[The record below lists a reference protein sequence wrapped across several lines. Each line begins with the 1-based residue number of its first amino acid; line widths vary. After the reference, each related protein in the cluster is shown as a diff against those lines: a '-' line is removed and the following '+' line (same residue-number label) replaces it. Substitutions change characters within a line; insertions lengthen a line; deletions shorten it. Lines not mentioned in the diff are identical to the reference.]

1 MGLVDFSHFPRR
13 SILCI
18 DVKSF
23 FASVEAVRRGLD
35 PLEAYIAVVSDARR
49 TGAIVLA
56 SSPRVKSEYHI
67 KTGNRLFEIPKR
79 SPIMVVEP
87 SMALY
92 INVNQAIQNIFR
104 RFVTDEDL
112 HVYSIDETLLDV
124 TASHHLFGSAETMAQ
139 AILKTVK
146 DELGLIVTIGIGDN
160 PLLAKLALDN
170 EAKKRPPWIAKWT
183 YERVPETV
191 WKIQPLTAFWGISRG
206 YNEKLKRMGIY
217 TIEGLAH
224 ANPVWLQKTLGVM
237 GVQLYYHAWGLD
249 ASIISQK
256 ERPKSKS
263 YSKNQILMRDY
274 YVKSEILMI
283 IKEMAGDVCTRLR
296 KHQEKCQEVYLG
308 IGYSDRNF
316 KSGFTARIKLVRPEH
331 STDIISEA
339 ARQEFIKLWQGEPVR
354 SVNITAGKIVSQGHE
369 QFELFFEGEEKKHT
383 IDRVVDD
390 LRMRFGKKTIFYAG
404 SMAGGTFLERADY
417 VGGHKGKSGT

>member
-1 MGLVDFSHFPRR
+1 MAIVDFSCFPRR

-18 DVKSF
+18 DAKSF

-35 PLEAYIAVVSDARR
+35 PLEAYIAVVSDVSRA
-49 TGAIVLA
+49 GAIVLA

-87 SMALY
+87 NMALY
-92 INVNQAIQNIFR
+92 IDVNQAIQNIFR

-112 HVYSIDETLLDV
+112 HVYSIDESLLDV
-124 TASHHLFGSAETMAQ
+124 TASHTLFGPAEAIAE
-139 AILKTVK
+139 AILKMVK

-183 YERVPETV
+183 YDMVPETV

-206 YNEKLKRMGIY
+206 YDQKLKRMGIY
-217 TIEGLAH
+217 TIEALAH
-224 ANPVWLQKTLGVM
+224 ANPLLLQKSLGVI
-237 GVQLYYHAWGLD
+237 GLQLYYHAWGLD

-256 ERPKSKS
+256 ERPRSKS

-274 YVKSEILMI
+274 YLQAEILMI
-283 IKEMAGDVCTRLR
+283 IKEMVGDVCARLR
-296 KHQEKCQEVYLG
+296 KHQEKCQEVYVG
-308 IGYSDRNF
+308 IGYSDR
-316 KSGFTARIKLVRPEH
+316 SLQLGFTARIKLIRPEH
-331 STDIISEA
+331 STEIISEA
-339 ARQEFIKLWQGEPVR
+339 ARQEFSKRWQGEPVR
-354 SVNITAGKIVSQGHE
+354 SVNITVGKIVSQEVE
-369 QFELFFEGEEKKHT
+369 QLELFYEGEDKKHAM
-383 IDRVVDD
+383 DRAVDD
-390 LRMRFGKKTIFYAG
+390 LRKRFGKKTIFYAG

-417 VGGHKGKSGT
+417 VGGHKGKSE

>member
-1 MGLVDFSHFPRR
+1 MGIVDFSCFPRR

-18 DVKSF
+18 DAKSF

-35 PLEAYIAVVSDARR
+35 PLEAYIAVVSDVSRA
-49 TGAIVLA
+49 GAIVLA

-87 SMALY
+87 NMALY
-92 INVNQAIQNIFR
+92 IDVNQAIQNIFR

-112 HVYSIDETLLDV
+112 HVYSIDESLLDV
-124 TASHHLFGSAETMAQ
+124 TASHTLFGPAE
-139 AILKTVK
+139 AIAEAIIKMVK

-183 YERVPETV
+183 YDMVPETV

-206 YNEKLKRMGIY
+206 YDQKLKRMGIY
-217 TIEGLAH
+217 TIEALAH
-224 ANPVWLQKTLGVM
+224 ANPLLLQKTLGVI
-237 GVQLYYHAWGLD
+237 GLQLYYHAWGLD

-274 YVKSEILMI
+274 YLQAEILMI
-283 IKEMAGDVCTRLR
+283 IKEMVGDVCARLR
-296 KHQEKCQEVYLG
+296 KHQEKCQEVYVG
-308 IGYSDRNF
+308 IGYSDR
-316 KSGFTARIKLVRPEH
+316 SLQLGFTARIKLIRPEH
-331 STDIISEA
+331 STEIISEA
-339 ARQEFIKLWQGEPVR
+339 ARQEFSKRWQGEPVR
-354 SVNITAGKIVSQGHE
+354 SVNITVGKIVSQELE
-369 QFELFFEGEEKKHT
+369 QLELFYEGEDKKHAM
-383 IDRVVDD
+383 DRAVDD
-390 LRMRFGKKTIFYAG
+390 LRKRFGKKTIFYAG

-417 VGGHKGKSGT
+417 VGGHKGKSE

>member
-1 MGLVDFSHFPRR
+1 MGIVDFSCFPRR

-18 DVKSF
+18 DAKSF

-35 PLEAYIAVVSDARR
+35 PLEAYIAVVSDVSRA
-49 TGAIVLA
+49 GAIVLA

-87 SMALY
+87 NMALY
-92 INVNQAIQNIFR
+92 IDVNQAIQNIFR

-112 HVYSIDETLLDV
+112 HVYSIDESLLDV
-124 TASHHLFGSAETMAQ
+124 TASHTLFGPAE
-139 AILKTVK
+139 AIAEAIIKMVK

-183 YERVPETV
+183 YEMVPETV

-206 YNEKLKRMGIY
+206 YDQKLKRMGIY
-217 TIEGLAH
+217 TIEALAH
-224 ANPVWLQKTLGVM
+224 ANPLLLQKTLGVI
-237 GVQLYYHAWGLD
+237 GLQLYYHAWGLD

-256 ERPKSKS
+256 ERPRSKS

-274 YVKSEILMI
+274 YLQAEILMI
-283 IKEMAGDVCTRLR
+283 IKEMVGDVCARLR
-296 KHQEKCQEVYLG
+296 KHQEKCQEVYVG
-308 IGYSDRNF
+308 IGYSDR
-316 KSGFTARIKLVRPEH
+316 SLQLGFNARIKLIRPEH
-331 STDIISEA
+331 STEIISEA
-339 ARQEFIKLWQGEPVR
+339 ARQEFSKRWKGEPVR
-354 SVNITAGKIVSQGHE
+354 SVNITVGKIVSQEIE
-369 QFELFFEGEEKKHT
+369 QLELFYEGEDKKHAM
-383 IDRVVDD
+383 DRAVDD
-390 LRMRFGKKTIFYAG
+390 LRKRFGKKTIFYAG

-417 VGGHKGKSGT
+417 VGGHKGKSE

>member
-1 MGLVDFSHFPRR
+1 MAIVDFSCFPRR

-18 DVKSF
+18 DAKSF

-35 PLEAYIAVVSDARR
+35 PLEAYIAVVSDVSRA
-49 TGAIVLA
+49 GAIVLA

-87 SMALY
+87 NMALY
-92 INVNQAIQNIFR
+92 IDVNQAIQNIFR

-112 HVYSIDETLLDV
+112 HVYSIDESLLDV
-124 TASHHLFGSAETMAQ
+124 TASHTLFGPAEAIAE
-139 AILKTVK
+139 AILKMVK
-146 DELGLIVTIGIGDN
+146 DELGLIVTIDIGDN

-183 YERVPETV
+183 YDMVPETV

-206 YNEKLKRMGIY
+206 YDQKLKRMGIY
-217 TIEGLAH
+217 TIEALAH
-224 ANPVWLQKTLGVM
+224 ANPLLLQKTLGVI
-237 GVQLYYHAWGLD
+237 GLQLYYHAWGLD

-256 ERPKSKS
+256 ERPRSKS

-274 YVKSEILMI
+274 YLQAEILMI
-283 IKEMAGDVCTRLR
+283 IKEMVGDVCARLR
-296 KHQEKCQEVYLG
+296 KHQEKCQEVYVG
-308 IGYSDRNF
+308 IGYSDR
-316 KSGFTARIKLVRPEH
+316 SLQLGFTARIKLIRPEH
-331 STDIISEA
+331 STEIISEA
-339 ARQEFIKLWQGEPVR
+339 ARQEFSKRWQGEPVR
-354 SVNITAGKIVSQGHE
+354 SVNITVGKIVSQEVE
-369 QFELFFEGEEKKHT
+369 QLELFYEGEDKKHAM
-383 IDRVVDD
+383 DRAVDD
-390 LRMRFGKKTIFYAG
+390 LRKRFGKKTIFYAG

-417 VGGHKGKSGT
+417 VGGHKGKSE

>member
-1 MGLVDFSHFPRR
+1 MGLVDFSRFPRR
-13 SILCI
+13 RVLCI

-35 PLEAYIAVVSDARR
+35 PLEAYIAVVSDVGR
-49 TGAIVLA
+49 TGAVVLA
-56 SSPRVKSEYHI
+56 SSPRVKLEYNI

-79 SPIMVVEP
+79 SRIMVVDP
-87 SMALY
+87 NMALY
-92 INVNQAIQNIFR
+92 IKMNQAIQNIFR

-112 HVYSIDETLLDV
+112 HVYSIDESILDV
-124 TASHHLFGSAETMAQ
+124 TASHDLFGPAETIAE

-146 DELGLIVTIGIGDN
+146 DELGLIVTVGIGDN

-183 YERVPETV
+183 YEMVPETV

-206 YNEKLKRMGIY
+206 YDTKLKRMGIY
-217 TIEGLAH
+217 TIEALAH

-274 YVKSEILMI
+274 DIKAEILMI
-283 IKEMAGDVCTRLR
+283 IKEMVGDVCARLR

-308 IGYSDRNF
+308 IGYSDRNLQM
-316 KSGFTARIKLVRPEH
+316 GFTARIKLVRPEH

-339 ARQEFIKLWQGEPVR
+339 ARREFSKRWQGEPVR
-354 SVNITAGKIVSQGHE
+354 SVNITAGKIVSQELE
-369 QFELFFEGEEKKHT
+369 QLELFFEGEEKNHA

-390 LRMRFGKKTIFYAG
+390 LRQRFGKKMIFYAG

-417 VGGHKGKSGT
+417 VGGHKGKSE

>member
-1 MGLVDFSHFPRR
+1 MAIVDFSCFPRR

-18 DVKSF
+18 DAKSF

-35 PLEAYIAVVSDARR
+35 PLEAYIAVVSDVSRA
-49 TGAIVLA
+49 GAIVLA

-87 SMALY
+87 NMALY
-92 INVNQAIQNIFR
+92 IDVNQAIQNIFR

-112 HVYSIDETLLDV
+112 HVYSIDESLLDV
-124 TASHHLFGSAETMAQ
+124 TASHTLFGPAE
-139 AILKTVK
+139 AIAEAIIKMVK

-183 YERVPETV
+183 YEMVPETV

-206 YNEKLKRMGIY
+206 YDQKLKRMGIY
-217 TIEGLAH
+217 TIEALAH
-224 ANPVWLQKTLGVM
+224 ANPLLLQKTLGVI
-237 GVQLYYHAWGLD
+237 GLQLYYHAWGLD

-256 ERPKSKS
+256 ERPRSKS

-274 YVKSEILMI
+274 YLQTEILMI
-283 IKEMAGDVCTRLR
+283 IKEMVGDVCARLR
-296 KHQEKCQEVYLG
+296 KHQEKCQEVYVG
-308 IGYSDRNF
+308 IGYSDR
-316 KSGFTARIKLVRPEH
+316 SLQLGFTARIKLIRPEH
-331 STDIISEA
+331 STEIISEA
-339 ARQEFIKLWQGEPVR
+339 ARQEFSKRWQGEPVR
-354 SVNITAGKIVSQGHE
+354 SVNITVGKIVSQEVE
-369 QFELFFEGEEKKHT
+369 QLELFYEGEDKKHAM
-383 IDRVVDD
+383 DRAVDD
-390 LRMRFGKKTIFYAG
+390 LRNRFGKKTIFYAG

-417 VGGHKGKSGT
+417 VGGHKGKSK

>member
-1 MGLVDFSHFPRR
+1 MGLVDFSCFPRR

-18 DVKSF
+18 DAKSF

-35 PLEAYIAVVSDARR
+35 PLEAYIAVVSDLRR

-56 SSPRVKSEYHI
+56 SSPRVKLDYNI

-87 SMALY
+87 NMALY
-92 INVNQAIQNIFR
+92 IQVNQAIQNIFR
-104 RFVTDEDL
+104 RFVSDEDL
-112 HVYSIDETLLDV
+112 HVYSIDESILDV
-124 TASHHLFGSAETMAQ
+124 TASLPLFGPAEMIAE
-139 AILKTVK
+139 AILNMVK

-183 YERVPETV
+183 YEMVPETV

-206 YNEKLKRMGIY
+206 YDKKLKQMGIY

-224 ANPVWLQKTLGVM
+224 ANPVRLQKTLGVM
-237 GVQLYYHAWGLD
+237 GLQLYYHAWGLD

-256 ERPKSKS
+256 SQPKSKS

-274 YVKSEILMI
+274 YVKAEILMV
-283 IKEMAGDVCTRLR
+283 IKEMVGDVCTRLR

-308 IGYSDRNF
+308 IGYSDRNC
-316 KSGFTARIKLVRPEH
+316 KLGFTARIKLIRPEH
-331 STDIISEA
+331 ATDVISEA
-339 ARQEFIKLWQGEPVR
+339 ARQEFIKRWQGEPVR
-354 SVNITAGKIVSQGHE
+354 SVNIAAGKIVSEGLE
-369 QFELFFEGEEKKHT
+369 QLELFFAGEEKNHA
-383 IDRVVDD
+383 IDKVVDD
-390 LRMRFGKKTIFYAG
+390 LRQRFGKKTIFYAG
-404 SMAGGTFLERADY
+404 SMAGGTFLERAHY
-417 VGGHKGKSGT
+417 VGGHKGKSE

>member
-1 MGLVDFSHFPRR
+1 MAIVDFSCFPRR

-18 DVKSF
+18 DAKSF

-35 PLEAYIAVVSDARR
+35 PLEAYIAVVSDVSRA
-49 TGAIVLA
+49 GAIVLA

-87 SMALY
+87 NMALY
-92 INVNQAIQNIFR
+92 IDVNQAIQNIFR

-112 HVYSIDETLLDV
+112 HVYSIDESLLDV
-124 TASHHLFGSAETMAQ
+124 TASHTLFGPAEAIAE
-139 AILKTVK
+139 AILKMVK

-183 YERVPETV
+183 YDMVPETV

-206 YNEKLKRMGIY
+206 YDQKLKRMGIY
-217 TIEGLAH
+217 TIEALAH
-224 ANPVWLQKTLGVM
+224 ANPLLLQKTLGVI
-237 GVQLYYHAWGLD
+237 GLQLYYHAWGLD

-256 ERPKSKS
+256 ERPRSKS

-274 YVKSEILMI
+274 YLQAEILMI
-283 IKEMAGDVCTRLR
+283 IKEMVGDVCARLR
-296 KHQEKCQEVYLG
+296 KHQEKCQEVYVG
-308 IGYSDRNF
+308 IGYSDR
-316 KSGFTARIKLVRPEH
+316 SLQLGFTARIKLIRPEH
-331 STDIISEA
+331 STEIISEA
-339 ARQEFIKLWQGEPVR
+339 ARQEFSKRWQGEPVR
-354 SVNITAGKIVSQGHE
+354 SVNITVGKIVSQEVE
-369 QFELFFEGEEKKHT
+369 QLELFYEGEDKKHAM
-383 IDRVVDD
+383 DRAVDD
-390 LRMRFGKKTIFYAG
+390 LRKRFGKKTIFYAG

-417 VGGHKGKSGT
+417 VGGHKGKSE

>member
-1 MGLVDFSHFPRR
+1 MRLVDFSRFPRR
-13 SILCI
+13 SVLCI

-23 FASVEAVRRGLD
+23 FASVEAVRRSLD
-35 PLEAYIAVVSDARR
+35 PLEAYIVVVSDLRR
-49 TGAIVLA
+49 AGAVVLA
-56 SSPRVKSEYHI
+56 SSPRVKLEYNI

-87 SMALY
+87 NMALY

-104 RFVTDEDL
+104 RFVSDEDL
-112 HVYSIDETLLDV
+112 HIYSIDESILDV
-124 TASHHLFGSAETMAQ
+124 TASHNLFGPAE
-139 AILKTVK
+139 AIAEAIFKTVK
-146 DELGLIVTIGIGDN
+146 DELGLIVTVGIGDN

-183 YERVPETV
+183 YEVVPETV

-206 YNEKLKRMGIY
+206 YDEKLKRMGIY
-217 TIEGLAH
+217 TVEGLAH
-224 ANPVWLQKTLGVM
+224 ANPVWLQNTLGVM
-237 GVQLYYHAWGLD
+237 GLQLYYHAWGLD

-263 YSKNQILMRDY
+263 YGKNQILMRDY
-274 YVKSEILMI
+274 YIKAEILMI
-283 IKEMAGDVCTRLR
+283 IKEMVGDVCARLR

-308 IGYSDRNF
+308 IGYSDRDF
-316 KSGFTARIKLVRPEH
+316 ELGFTAQIKLVRPEH

-339 ARQEFIKLWQGEPVR
+339 ARQEFSKRWQGEPVR
-354 SVNITAGKIVSQGHE
+354 SVNITVGKIVPQE
-369 QFELFFEGEEKKHT
+369 QAQLELFFEGEEKNHA

-390 LRMRFGKKTIFYAG
+390 LRKRFGKKTIFYAG

-417 VGGHKGKSGT
+417 VGGHKGKSE

>member
-1 MGLVDFSHFPRR
+1 MGLVDFSRFPRR
-13 SILCI
+13 SVLCI

-35 PLEAYIAVVSDARR
+35 PLEAYIAVVSDVRR

-56 SSPRVKSEYHI
+56 SSPRVKLEYNI
-67 KTGNRLFEIPKR
+67 KTGNRLFEIPKH

-87 SMALY
+87 NMALY

-104 RFVTDEDL
+104 RFIADEDL
-112 HVYSIDETLLDV
+112 HVYSIDESILDV
-124 TASHHLFGSAETMAQ
+124 TASLNLFGPAETIAK

-146 DELGLIVTIGIGDN
+146 AELGLVVTIGIGDN

-170 EAKKRPPWIAKWT
+170 EAKKHPPWIAKWT
-183 YERVPETV
+183 YEMVPQTV

-206 YNEKLKRMGIY
+206 YGEKLKRMGIY

-224 ANPVWLQKTLGVM
+224 ANPVWLQKTLGII
-237 GVQLYYHAWGLD
+237 GLQLYYHAWGLD

-274 YVKSEILMI
+274 YVKAEILMI
-283 IKEMAGDVCTRLR
+283 IKEMVGDVCTRLR

-308 IGYSDRNF
+308 IGYSNRNY
-316 KSGFTARIKLVRPEH
+316 KLGFTARIKLIRPEH
-331 STDIISEA
+331 ATDIISEA
-339 ARQEFIKLWQGEPVR
+339 ARQEFIKRWQGEPVR
-354 SVNITAGKIVSQGHE
+354 SVNIAAGKIVSQGQE
-369 QFELFFEGEEKKHT
+369 QLELFFAGEEKKHA

-390 LRMRFGKKTIFYAG
+390 LRKQFGKTTIFYAG
-404 SMAGGTFLERADY
+404 SMAGGTFIERADY
-417 VGGHKGKSGT
+417 VGGHKGKSE

>member
-1 MGLVDFSHFPRR
+1 MGIVDFSCFPRR

-18 DVKSF
+18 DAKSF

-35 PLEAYIAVVSDARR
+35 PLEAYIAVVSDVSRA
-49 TGAIVLA
+49 GAIVLA

-87 SMALY
+87 NMALY
-92 INVNQAIQNIFR
+92 IDVNQAIQNIFR

-112 HVYSIDETLLDV
+112 HVYSIDESLLDV
-124 TASHHLFGSAETMAQ
+124 TASHTLFGPAEAIAE
-139 AILKTVK
+139 AILKMVK

-183 YERVPETV
+183 YEMVPETV

-206 YNEKLKRMGIY
+206 YDQKLKRMGIY
-217 TIEGLAH
+217 TIEALAH
-224 ANPVWLQKTLGVM
+224 ANPLLLQKTLGVI
-237 GVQLYYHAWGLD
+237 GLQLYYHAWGLD

-256 ERPKSKS
+256 ERPRSKS

-274 YVKSEILMI
+274 YLQTEILMI
-283 IKEMAGDVCTRLR
+283 IKEMVGDVCARLR
-296 KHQEKCQEVYLG
+296 KHQEKCQEVYVG
-308 IGYSDRNF
+308 IGYSDR
-316 KSGFTARIKLVRPEH
+316 SLQLGFTARIKLIRPEH
-331 STDIISEA
+331 STEIISEA
-339 ARQEFIKLWQGEPVR
+339 ARQEFSKRWQGEPVR
-354 SVNITAGKIVSQGHE
+354 SVNITVGKIVSQELE
-369 QFELFFEGEEKKHT
+369 QLELFYEGEDKKHAM
-383 IDRVVDD
+383 DRAVDD
-390 LRMRFGKKTIFYAG
+390 LRKRFGKKTIFYAG

-417 VGGHKGKSGT
+417 VGGHKGKSE

>member
-1 MGLVDFSHFPRR
+1 MGLVDFSRFPRR
-13 SILCI
+13 SVLCI

-35 PLEAYIAVVSDARR
+35 PLEAYIAVVSDLRR
-49 TGAIVLA
+49 TGAIILA
-56 SSPRVKSEYHI
+56 SSPRVKSEYNI
-67 KTGNRLFEIPKR
+67 KTGNRIFEIPKR

-87 SMALY
+87 NMALY
-92 INVNQAIQNIFR
+92 INVNQVIQNIFR
-104 RFVTDEDL
+104 RFVADEDL
-112 HVYSIDETLLDV
+112 HVYSIDESILDV
-124 TASHHLFGSAETMAQ
+124 TASLNLFGPAEAIAQ
-139 AILKTVK
+139 AILKMVK

-183 YERVPETV
+183 YEIIPETV

-206 YNEKLKRMGIY
+206 YDNKLKRMGIY

-224 ANPVWLQKTLGVM
+224 ANPVYLQKTLGVM
-237 GVQLYYHAWGLD
+237 GLQLYYHAWGLD

-256 ERPKSKS
+256 ERSKSKS

-274 YVKSEILMI
+274 DVKAEILMI
-283 IKEMAGDVCTRLR
+283 IKEMVGDVCTRLR
-296 KHQEKCQEVYLG
+296 KHQEKCQEVHLG

-316 KSGFTARIKLVRPEH
+316 KLGFTARIKLVRPEH
-331 STDIISEA
+331 STDVISEA
-339 ARQEFIKLWQGEPVR
+339 ARQEFIKRWQGEPVR
-354 SVNITAGKIVSQGHE
+354 SVNITAGKIVSQGQE
-369 QFELFFEGEEKKHT
+369 QLELFEGEEKKHA
-383 IDRVVDD
+383 IDTVVDD
-390 LRMRFGKKTIFYAG
+390 LRKRFGKKTIFYAG

-417 VGGHKGKSGT
+417 VGGHKGKSE

>member
-1 MGLVDFSHFPRR
+1 MGLVDFSCFPRR
-13 SILCI
+13 SVLCI

-35 PLEAYIAVVSDARR
+35 PLEAYIAVVSDLRR
-49 TGAIVLA
+49 TGAVVLA
-56 SSPRVKSEYHI
+56 SSPKVKSKYNI

-79 SPIMVVEP
+79 SPVMLVEP
-87 SMALY
+87 NMTLY
-92 INVNQAIQNIFR
+92 INMNQAIQNIFR
-104 RFVTDEDL
+104 RFVSDEDL
-112 HVYSIDETLLDV
+112 HVYSIDESILDV
-124 TASHHLFGSAETMAQ
+124 TASLNLFGPAEAIAQ

-146 DELGLIVTIGIGDN
+146 NELGLIVTIGIGDN

-183 YERVPETV
+183 YETVPETV
-191 WKIQPLTAFWGISRG
+191 WRIQPLTAFWGISRG
-206 YNEKLKRMGIY
+206 YDEKLKRMGIY

-224 ANPVWLQKTLGVM
+224 ANPVRLQKTLGVI
-237 GVQLYYHAWGLD
+237 GLQLYYHAWGLD

-256 ERPKSKS
+256 GRPKSKS

-274 YVKSEILMI
+274 YVKAEILMI
-283 IKEMAGDVCTRLR
+283 IKEMVGDVCTRLR
-296 KHQEKCQEVYLG
+296 KHQEKCREIYLG

-316 KSGFTARIKLVRPEH
+316 KMGFTARIKLLRPEH

-339 ARQEFIKLWQGEPVR
+339 ARQEFIKRWQGEPVR
-354 SVNITAGKIVSQGHE
+354 SVNITAGKIVSQGLE
-369 QFELFFEGEEKKHT
+369 QLELFFEGEEKKHA

-390 LRMRFGKKTIFYAG
+390 LRKRFGKKTIFYAG

-417 VGGHKGKSGT
+417 VGGHKGKSE

>member
-1 MGLVDFSHFPRR
+1 MGIVDFSCFPRR

-18 DVKSF
+18 DAKSF

-35 PLEAYIAVVSDARR
+35 PLEAYIAVVSDVSRA
-49 TGAIVLA
+49 GAIVLA

-87 SMALY
+87 NMALY
-92 INVNQAIQNIFR
+92 IDVNQAIQNIFR

-112 HVYSIDETLLDV
+112 HVYSIDESLLDV
-124 TASHHLFGSAETMAQ
+124 TASHTLFGPAEAIAE
-139 AILKTVK
+139 AILKMVK

-183 YERVPETV
+183 YEMVPETV

-206 YNEKLKRMGIY
+206 YDQKLKRMGIY
-217 TIEGLAH
+217 TIEALAH
-224 ANPVWLQKTLGVM
+224 ANPLLLQKTLGVI
-237 GVQLYYHAWGLD
+237 GLQLYYHAWGLD

-256 ERPKSKS
+256 ERPRSKS

-274 YVKSEILMI
+274 YLQAEILMI
-283 IKEMAGDVCTRLR
+283 IKEMVGDVCARLR
-296 KHQEKCQEVYLG
+296 KHQEKCQEVYVG
-308 IGYSDRNF
+308 IGYSDR
-316 KSGFTARIKLVRPEH
+316 SLQLGFTARIKLIRPEH
-331 STDIISEA
+331 STEIISEA
-339 ARQEFIKLWQGEPVR
+339 ARQEFSKRWQGEPVR
-354 SVNITAGKIVSQGHE
+354 SVNITVGKIVSQELE
-369 QFELFFEGEEKKHT
+369 QLELFYEGEDKKHAM
-383 IDRVVDD
+383 DRAVDD
-390 LRMRFGKKTIFYAG
+390 LRKRFGKKTIFYAG

-417 VGGHKGKSGT
+417 VGGHKGKSE

>member
-1 MGLVDFSHFPRR
+1 MGIVDFSCFPRR

-18 DVKSF
+18 DAKSF

-35 PLEAYIAVVSDARR
+35 PLEAYIAVVSDVSRA
-49 TGAIVLA
+49 GAIVLA
-56 SSPRVKSEYHI
+56 SSPRVKSEYNI

-87 SMALY
+87 NMALY
-92 INVNQAIQNIFR
+92 IDVNQAIQNIFR

-112 HVYSIDETLLDV
+112 HVYSIDESILDV
-124 TASHHLFGSAETMAQ
+124 TASHTLFGPAEAIAE
-139 AILKTVK
+139 AILKMVK

-183 YERVPETV
+183 YEMVPETV

-206 YNEKLKRMGIY
+206 YDQKLKRMGIY
-217 TIEGLAH
+217 TIEALAH
-224 ANPVWLQKTLGVM
+224 ANPLLLQKTLGVI
-237 GVQLYYHAWGLD
+237 GLQLYYHAWGLD

-256 ERPKSKS
+256 ERARSKS

-274 YVKSEILMI
+274 YLQAEILMI
-283 IKEMAGDVCTRLR
+283 IKEMVGDVCARLR
-296 KHQEKCQEVYLG
+296 KHQEKCQEIYVG
-308 IGYSDRNF
+308 IGYSDR
-316 KSGFTARIKLVRPEH
+316 SLQLGFTARIKLIRPEH
-331 STDIISEA
+331 STEIISEA
-339 ARQEFIKLWQGEPVR
+339 ARQEFSKRWQGEPVR
-354 SVNITAGKIVSQGHE
+354 SVNITVGKIVSQELE
-369 QFELFFEGEEKKHT
+369 QLELFYEGEDKKHAM
-383 IDRVVDD
+383 DRAVDD
-390 LRMRFGKKTIFYAG
+390 LRKRFGKKTIFYAG

-417 VGGHKGKSGT
+417 VGGHKGQSE

>member
-1 MGLVDFSHFPRR
+1 MDA
-13 SILCI
+13 
-18 DVKSF
+18 KSF

-35 PLEAYIAVVSDARR
+35 PLEAYIAVVSDLRR
-49 TGAIVLA
+49 TGAVVLA
-56 SSPRVKSEYHI
+56 SSLRVKSEYNI
-67 KTGNRLFEIPKR
+67 KTGNRLFEIPKC

-87 SMALY
+87 NMALY

-104 RFVTDEDL
+104 RFVSDEDL
-112 HVYSIDETLLDV
+112 HVYSIDESILDV
-124 TASHHLFGSAETMAQ
+124 TASQNLFGPAEAIAE

-183 YERVPETV
+183 YEMVPQTV

-206 YNEKLKRMGIY
+206 YDKKLKQMGIY
-217 TIEGLAH
+217 TIEALAH

-237 GVQLYYHAWGLD
+237 GLQLYYHAWGLD
-249 ASIISQK
+249 ASIIRQK
-256 ERPKSKS
+256 EQSKSKS

-274 YVKSEILMI
+274 YVQAEILMI
-283 IKEMAGDVCTRLR
+283 IKEMVGDVCARLR
-296 KHQEKCQEVYLG
+296 KHQEKCREVHLG
-308 IGYSDRNF
+308 IGYSDRELQL
-316 KSGFTARIKLVRPEH
+316 GFSARIKLVRLEN

-339 ARQEFIKLWQGEPVR
+339 ARQEFCKRWQGEPVR
-354 SVNITAGKIVSQGHE
+354 SVNFTAGKIVSQGLE
-369 QFELFFEGEEKKHT
+369 QLELFSDGEEKNHA

-390 LRMRFGKKTIFYAG
+390 FRKRFGKKTIFYAG
-404 SMAGGTFLERADY
+404 SMAGGTFLERVDY
-417 VGGHKGKSGT
+417 VGGHKGKSE

>member
-1 MGLVDFSHFPRR
+1 M
-13 SILCI
+13 CI
-18 DVKSF
+18 DAKSF

-35 PLEAYIAVVSDARR
+35 PLEAYIAVVSDLRR
-49 TGAIVLA
+49 TGAVVLA
-56 SSPRVKSEYHI
+56 SSLRVKSEYNI
-67 KTGNRLFEIPKR
+67 KTGNRLFEIPKC

-87 SMALY
+87 NMALY

-104 RFVTDEDL
+104 RFVSDEDL
-112 HVYSIDETLLDV
+112 HVYSIDESILDV
-124 TASHHLFGSAETMAQ
+124 TASQNLFGPAEAIAE

-183 YERVPETV
+183 YEMVPQTV

-206 YNEKLKRMGIY
+206 YDKKLKQMGIY
-217 TIEGLAH
+217 TIEALAH

-237 GVQLYYHAWGLD
+237 GLQLYYHAWGLD
-249 ASIISQK
+249 ASIIRQK
-256 ERPKSKS
+256 EQSKSKS

-274 YVKSEILMI
+274 YVQAEILMI
-283 IKEMAGDVCTRLR
+283 IKEMVGDVCARLR
-296 KHQEKCQEVYLG
+296 KHQEKCREVHLG
-308 IGYSDRNF
+308 IGYSDRELQL
-316 KSGFTARIKLVRPEH
+316 GFSARIKLVRLEN

-339 ARQEFIKLWQGEPVR
+339 ARQEFCKRWQGEPVR
-354 SVNITAGKIVSQGHE
+354 SVNFTAGKIVSQGLE
-369 QFELFFEGEEKKHT
+369 QLELFSDGEEKNHA

-390 LRMRFGKKTIFYAG
+390 FRKRFGKKTIFYAG
-404 SMAGGTFLERADY
+404 SMAGGTFLERVDY
-417 VGGHKGKSGT
+417 VGGHKGKSE

>member
-1 MGLVDFSHFPRR
+1 MGIVDFSCFPRR

-18 DVKSF
+18 DAKSF

-35 PLEAYIAVVSDARR
+35 PLEAYIAVVSDVSRA
-49 TGAIVLA
+49 GAIVLA

-87 SMALY
+87 NMALY
-92 INVNQAIQNIFR
+92 IDVNQAIQNIFR

-112 HVYSIDETLLDV
+112 HVYSIDESLLDV
-124 TASHHLFGSAETMAQ
+124 TASHTLFGPAE
-139 AILKTVK
+139 AIAEAIIKMVK

-183 YERVPETV
+183 YDMVPETV

-206 YNEKLKRMGIY
+206 YDQKLKRMGIY
-217 TIEGLAH
+217 TIEALAH
-224 ANPVWLQKTLGVM
+224 ANPLLLQKTLGVI
-237 GVQLYYHAWGLD
+237 GLQLYYHAWGLD

-274 YVKSEILMI
+274 YLQAEILMI
-283 IKEMAGDVCTRLR
+283 IKEMVGDVCARLR
-296 KHQEKCQEVYLG
+296 KHQEKCQEVYVG
-308 IGYSDRNF
+308 IGYSDR
-316 KSGFTARIKLVRPEH
+316 SLQLGFTARIKLIRPEH
-331 STDIISEA
+331 STEIISEA
-339 ARQEFIKLWQGEPVR
+339 ARQEFSKRWQGEPVR
-354 SVNITAGKIVSQGHE
+354 SVNITVGKIVSQELE
-369 QFELFFEGEEKKHT
+369 QLELFYEGEDKKHAM
-383 IDRVVDD
+383 DRAVDD
-390 LRMRFGKKTIFYAG
+390 LRKRFGKKTIFYAG

-417 VGGHKGKSGT
+417 VGGHRGKSE

>member
-1 MGLVDFSHFPRR
+1 MGIVDFSCFPRR

-18 DVKSF
+18 DAKSF

-35 PLEAYIAVVSDARR
+35 PLEAYIAVVSDVSRA
-49 TGAIVLA
+49 GAIVLA

-87 SMALY
+87 NMALY
-92 INVNQAIQNIFR
+92 IDVNQAIQNIFR

-112 HVYSIDETLLDV
+112 HVYSIDESLLDV
-124 TASHHLFGSAETMAQ
+124 TASHTLFGPAEAIAE
-139 AILKTVK
+139 AILKMVK

-183 YERVPETV
+183 YDMVPETV

-206 YNEKLKRMGIY
+206 YDQKLKRMGIY
-217 TIEGLAH
+217 TIEALAH
-224 ANPVWLQKTLGVM
+224 ANPLLLQKTLGVI
-237 GVQLYYHAWGLD
+237 GLQLYYHAWGLD
-249 ASIISQK
+249 ASIISHK

-274 YVKSEILMI
+274 YLQAEILMI
-283 IKEMAGDVCTRLR
+283 IKEMVGDVCARLR
-296 KHQEKCQEVYLG
+296 KHQEKCQEVYVG
-308 IGYSDRNF
+308 IGYSDR
-316 KSGFTARIKLVRPEH
+316 SLQLGFTARIKLIRPEH
-331 STDIISEA
+331 STEIISEA
-339 ARQEFIKLWQGEPVR
+339 ARQEFSKRWQGEPVR
-354 SVNITAGKIVSQGHE
+354 SVNITVGKIVSQELE
-369 QFELFFEGEEKKHT
+369 QLELFYEGEDKKHAM
-383 IDRVVDD
+383 DRAVDD
-390 LRMRFGKKTIFYAG
+390 LRKRFGKKTIFYAG

-417 VGGHKGKSGT
+417 VGGHKGKSE

>member
-1 MGLVDFSHFPRR
+1 MGLVDFSRFPRR
-13 SILCI
+13 SVLCI

-35 PLEAYIAVVSDARR
+35 PLEAYIVVVSDVKK

-56 SSPRVKSEYHI
+56 SSPKVKLEYNI
-67 KTGNRLFEIPKR
+67 KTGNRLFEIPR
-79 SPIMVVEP
+79 HSPIMVVEP
-87 SMALY
+87 NMALY
-92 INVNQAIQNIFR
+92 IKMNQAIQNIFR
-104 RFVTDEDL
+104 RFVADEDL
-112 HVYSIDETLLDV
+112 HVYSIDESILDV
-124 TASHHLFGSAETMAQ
+124 TASLNLFGPAEAIAK

-146 DELGLIVTIGIGDN
+146 NELGLIVTVGIGDN

-170 EAKKRPPWIAKWT
+170 EAKKRPPWLAKWT
-183 YERVPETV
+183 YETVPETV
-191 WKIQPLTAFWGISRG
+191 WKIQPLTKFWGISRG
-206 YNEKLKRMGIY
+206 YDEKLKRMGIY

-224 ANPVWLQKTLGVM
+224 TNPVWLQKTLGVM
-237 GVQLYYHAWGLD
+237 GLQLYYHAWGLD

-274 YVKSEILMI
+274 YEKAEILMI
-283 IKEMAGDVCTRLR
+283 IKEMVGDVCTRLR

-316 KSGFTARIKLVRPEH
+316 NLGFTARIKLIRPEH

-339 ARQEFIKLWQGEPVR
+339 ARQEFSKRWQGEAVR
-354 SVNITAGKIVSQGHE
+354 SVNITVGKIVSQGHE
-369 QFELFFEGEEKKHT
+369 QLELFFEGEEKNHA

-390 LRMRFGKKTIFYAG
+390 LRKRFGKKTIFYAG

-417 VGGHKGKSGT
+417 VGGHKGKSE